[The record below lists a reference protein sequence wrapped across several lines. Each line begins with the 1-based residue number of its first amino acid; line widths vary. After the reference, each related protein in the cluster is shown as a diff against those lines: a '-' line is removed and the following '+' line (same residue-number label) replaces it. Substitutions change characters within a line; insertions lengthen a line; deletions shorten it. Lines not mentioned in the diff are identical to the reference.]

1 MSVETL
7 AGLPAFAAYV
17 VAAAGLC
24 ALYLVAYTKI
34 TPHNEFDLI
43 IREQN
48 ASAALALGMSLLGFS
63 IPLASAIF
71 HAASL
76 LECAIWG
83 VVALGA
89 QLAAYALARL
99 AHPGLSDAI
108 AANTISAAIWLGFV
122 SLTAG
127 VLSAASMS
135 Y

>member
-1 MSVETL
+1 MSAETL

-17 VAAAGLC
+17 LASAGLC
-24 ALYLVAYTKI
+24 ALYLFAYTKI
-34 TPHNEFDLI
+34 TRHDEFELI
-43 IREQN
+43 VRENN

-76 LECAIWG
+76 IECVVWG
-83 VVALGA
+83 VIALGI

-99 AHPGLSDAI
+99 AHPGLSEAI
-108 AANTISAAIWLGFV
+108 AANAISAALWLGFV